1 MFHKQVSWKEGA
13 CSYILCHQPSLI
25 NDIYFRLSHLPNIEN
40 HRFDPDISPYDLPKV
55 EDFKKV
61 PDRYK
66 NAPIYDM
73 KGDRGHSRRNNRRKD
88 VVRDQNIRKSD
99 SIKNFP
105 REEFKIPR
113 IPNSLRQSP
122 GSNNRPSFLSTILSP
137 LNPFKSLVIQKSQ
150 ITL

>member
-1 MFHKQVSWKEGA
+1 
-13 CSYILCHQPSLI
+13 
-25 NDIYFRLSHLPNIEN
+25 
-40 HRFDPDISPYDLPKV
+40 
-55 EDFKKV
+55 
-61 PDRYK
+61 
-66 NAPIYDM
+66 M

-105 REEFKIPR
+105 REELKIPR

-122 GSNNRPSFLSTILSP
+122 GSNNRLGFLSTILSP